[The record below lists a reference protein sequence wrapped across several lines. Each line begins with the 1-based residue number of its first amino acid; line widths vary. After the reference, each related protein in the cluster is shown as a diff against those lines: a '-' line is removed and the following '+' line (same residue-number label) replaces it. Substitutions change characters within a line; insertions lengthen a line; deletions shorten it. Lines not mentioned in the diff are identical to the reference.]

1 MSRRGRVILVGAGPG
16 DPDLIT
22 LRGAQALRDADVVLY
37 DELASLDLLALAPTV
52 AQRINVG
59 KRGHDAPTRS
69 QDDVNALLIERARAG
84 DTVVRLQ
91 NFFRE
96 AA

>member
-22 LRGAQALRDADVVLY
+22 LRGAQALREADVVLY
-37 DELASLDLLALAPTV
+37 DELASLELLALAPPA

-59 KRGHDAPTRS
+59 KRGHEAPTRS

-84 DTVVRLQ
+84 DTVVRL
-91 NFFRE
+91 R
-96 AA
+96 